1 MLQEELWSIR
11 LAVSSSLQPT
21 TSHQLWGTLYSQIEQ
36 RLLTGVGIAFPHIG
50 VFTTQQEREFIA
62 LLPDGRHFLI
72 PPRLSLM
79 IYPTPSM
86 PGGERSL
93 SLIFLREALSHTT
106 KLKIEYIDKWID
118 CIPHLWLDLL
128 EAGGSVTWPRIGV
141 FEAIR
146 SEDSTELVGYA
157 FTPHQ
162 SFAESLNKPFCMFSP
177 IEISAE
183 RIQQGLEIRR
193 VEGLEEARVTRPIK
207 IRLPREDH
215 ELAPTSP
222 LDSSMPEPQVPL
234 APTPTEDRTEHHT
247 TGSTEAKSEATAEV
261 CPQPERAEVTPPKEE
276 DTHTPG
282 EVIPTPEEATPI
294 PPTEDSTAP
303 QPPLIQSP
311 EVGCPTP
318 SPEVESGSTPTPTQ
332 EAEATVGGAAEE
344 GLPTFEISTATRT
357 HEMQP
362 VAKPEEPETFEII
375 PNRSPQEED
384 AKEAELP
391 IFTIAPTAEPSEGG
405 EEPHGSEPE
414 TFDIAPV
421 AEPSEER
428 NEKPHGSEP
437 ETFDI
442 APVAEP
448 SEELNEKPQGSE
460 PETFDIAPVAEPSE
474 EHNEKPHGSEP
485 ETFDIAPV
493 AEPSEELNEKPQGS
507 EPETFDIAPVA
518 EPSEERNEKP
528 QEETPTEPLPAPSPE
543 PIEERVTEPIESPT
557 LPPTPPTPIVPNT
570 PEVESQPTLPPSDP
584 RPTVRRRTNY
594 YIWIAVVAL
603 LIIGAVLAVF
613 ILNSRQKKASAT
625 PRPAAKDTQQMASV
639 VVVPSSMDILPDSLT
654 LPADTLQEEPID
666 TLRERTPQEEPKA
679 QSKERV
685 INNETTRVQVQSG
698 DRLTVFALKKYGHKA
713 FWVYIYQE
721 NKSKIK
727 DPNNLPV
734 GITIV
739 LPPAKKYEIN
749 PRDTNSINKALEL
762 QHSLRKE

>member
-215 ELAPTSP
+215 ELIPTSP
-222 LDSSMPEPQVPL
+222 LDSPVPEPQVAP

-247 TGSTEAKSEATAEV
+247 AGSTEATSEATAEV
-261 CPQPERAEVTPPKEE
+261 CPQPKGAEATPPHME
-276 DTHTPG
+276 DAHTPG
-282 EVIPTPEEATPI
+282 EMIPTPEEATPI

-303 QPPLIQSP
+303 QPPLTQSP

-332 EAEATVGGAAEE
+332 EAEATVGGATEE

-384 AKEAELP
+384 TKEAELP
-391 IFTIAPTAEPSEGG
+391 IFTIAPTVEPSEGG
-405 EEPHGSEPE
+405 EEPH
-414 TFDIAPV
+414 
-421 AEPSEER
+421 
-428 NEKPHGSEP
+428 
-437 ETFDI
+437 
-442 APVAEP
+442 
-448 SEELNEKPQGSE
+448 GSE

-493 AEPSEELNEKPQGS
+493 AEPSEE
-507 EPETFDIAPVA
+507 
-518 EPSEERNEKP
+518 RNEKP
-528 QEETPTEPLPAPSPE
+528 QEETPTESLPAPSPE

-570 PEVESQPTLPPSDP
+570 PEVESQPTPPPSDP
-584 RPTVRRRTNY
+584 RPTARRRTNY

-666 TLRERTPQEEPKA
+666 TLPERTPQEEPKA

>member
-215 ELAPTSP
+215 ELIPTSP
-222 LDSSMPEPQVPL
+222 LDSPVPEPQVAP

-247 TGSTEAKSEATAEV
+247 AGSTEAKSEATAEV
-261 CPQPERAEVTPPKEE
+261 CPQPERAEVTPPQME

-303 QPPLIQSP
+303 QPPLTQSP
-311 EVGCPTP
+311 EVSCPTP

-384 AKEAELP
+384 AREAELP
-391 IFTIAPTAEPSEGG
+391 IFTIAPTVGPSEGG
-405 EEPHGSEPE
+405 EEPH
-414 TFDIAPV
+414 
-421 AEPSEER
+421 
-428 NEKPHGSEP
+428 
-437 ETFDI
+437 
-442 APVAEP
+442 
-448 SEELNEKPQGSE
+448 GSE

-493 AEPSEELNEKPQGS
+493 AEPSEE
-507 EPETFDIAPVA
+507 
-518 EPSEERNEKP
+518 RNEKP
-528 QEETPTEPLPAPSPE
+528 QEETPTESLPAPSPE

-666 TLRERTPQEEPKA
+666 TLPERTPQEEPKA

-685 INNETTRVQVQSG
+685 INSETSRVQVQPG

>member
-62 LLPDGRHFLI
+62 LLPDGRYFLI

-177 IEISAE
+177 IEIPAE

-193 VEGLEEARVTRPIK
+193 VEGLEEARITRPIK

-215 ELAPTSP
+215 ELIPTSP
-222 LDSSMPEPQVPL
+222 LDSPVPEPQVAP

-261 CPQPERAEVTPPKEE
+261 CPQPERAEATPPHME
-276 DTHTPG
+276 DAHTPG

-391 IFTIAPTAEPSEGG
+391 IFTIAPTVEPSEGG

-421 AEPSEER
+421 AEPSEE
-428 NEKPHGSEP
+428 
-437 ETFDI
+437 
-442 APVAEP
+442 
-448 SEELNEKPQGSE
+448 
-460 PETFDIAPVAEPSE
+460 
-474 EHNEKPHGSEP
+474 HNEKPH
-485 ETFDIAPV
+485 
-493 AEPSEELNEKPQGS
+493 GS

-570 PEVESQPTLPPSDP
+570 PEVESQPTPPPSDP
-584 RPTVRRRTNY
+584 RPTARRRTNY

-666 TLRERTPQEEPKA
+666 TLPERTPQEEPKA

-685 INNETTRVQVQSG
+685 INSETTRVQVQPG

>member
-177 IEISAE
+177 IEIPAE

-193 VEGLEEARVTRPIK
+193 VEGLEEARITRPIK

-215 ELAPTSP
+215 ELAPASP
-222 LDSSMPEPQVPL
+222 LESPMPEPQVAPT
-234 APTPTEDRTEHHT
+234 PTPTEDRTEHHT
-247 TGSTEAKSEATAEV
+247 AGSTEATSEATAEV
-261 CPQPERAEVTPPKEE
+261 CPQPKEAEATPPHMEDAHTPEEVT
-276 DTHTPG
+276 
-282 EVIPTPEEATPI
+282 PTPEEATLI

-303 QPPLIQSP
+303 QPSLTQSP
-311 EVGCPTP
+311 EVGYPTP
-318 SPEVESGSTPTPTQ
+318 SSEVESGSTPTPTR

-391 IFTIAPTAEPSEGG
+391 IFTIAPTVEPSEGG
-405 EEPHGSEPE
+405 EEPHGSEP
-414 TFDIAPV
+414 
-421 AEPSEER
+421 
-428 NEKPHGSEP
+428 K
-437 ETFDI
+437 
-442 APVAEP
+442 
-448 SEELNEKPQGSE
+448 
-460 PETFDIAPVAEPSE
+460 TFDIAPVAEPSE

-493 AEPSEELNEKPQGS
+493 AEPSEESNEKPHGS

-518 EPSEERNEKP
+518 EPSEEHNEKP

-543 PIEERVTEPIESPT
+543 PIEERATEPIESPT
-557 LPPTPPTPIVPNT
+557 LPPTPPTPTVPST
-570 PEVESQPTLPPSDP
+570 PEVESQPMPPPSDP
-584 RPTVRRRTNY
+584 RPAPRRRTNY

-625 PRPAAKDTQQMASV
+625 PRPAAKDTQQMAAV

-654 LPADTLQEEPID
+654 LPADTLQEEPVD
-666 TLRERTPQEEPKA
+666 TLPERTPQEEPKA

-685 INNETTRVQVQSG
+685 INSETTRVQVQPG

-739 LPPAKKYEIN
+739 LPAAKKYEIN

>member
-62 LLPDGRHFLI
+62 LLPDGRYFLI

-193 VEGLEEARVTRPIK
+193 VEGLEEARITRPIK

-215 ELAPTSP
+215 ELAPASP
-222 LDSSMPEPQVPL
+222 RDSPMPEPQVAP

-247 TGSTEAKSEATAEV
+247 AGSTEATSEATAEV
-261 CPQPERAEVTPPKEE
+261 CPQPERAEATPPQME
-276 DTHTPG
+276 DAHTPG

-294 PPTEDSTAP
+294 PPTEGSTAL
-303 QPPLIQSP
+303 QPPLTQSP

-318 SPEVESGSTPTPTQ
+318 SPEGESGSTPTPTQ

-391 IFTIAPTAEPSEGG
+391 IFTITPTVEPSEGG
-405 EEPHGSEPE
+405 EEPH
-414 TFDIAPV
+414 
-421 AEPSEER
+421 
-428 NEKPHGSEP
+428 
-437 ETFDI
+437 
-442 APVAEP
+442 
-448 SEELNEKPQGSE
+448 GSE

-493 AEPSEELNEKPQGS
+493 AEPSEELNEKPQ
-507 EPETFDIAPVA
+507 
-518 EPSEERNEKP
+518 
-528 QEETPTEPLPAPSPE
+528 EETPTEPLPAPSPE

-557 LPPTPPTPIVPNT
+557 FPPTPPTPTVPST
-570 PEVESQPTLPPSDP
+570 PEVESQPTPPPSDP
-584 RPTVRRRTNY
+584 RPTARRRTNY

-654 LPADTLQEEPID
+654 LPADTLQEEPVD
-666 TLRERTPQEEPKA
+666 TLPERTPQEEPKA

-685 INNETTRVQVQSG
+685 INSETTRVQVQPG

>member
-177 IEISAE
+177 IEIPAE

-193 VEGLEEARVTRPIK
+193 VEGLEEARITRPIK

-215 ELAPTSP
+215 ELIPASP
-222 LDSSMPEPQVPL
+222 LDSPVPEPQVPP

-247 TGSTEAKSEATAEV
+247 AGSTEATSEATAEV
-261 CPQPERAEVTPPKEE
+261 CPQPKGAEATPPQME

-282 EVIPTPEEATPI
+282 EVIPIPEEATPI
-294 PPTEDSTAP
+294 PPTEDSTVP
-303 QPPLIQSP
+303 QPSLIQSP

-375 PNRSPQEED
+375 PNRSPQEEEED

-391 IFTIAPTAEPSEGG
+391 IFTIAPTVEPSEGG

-421 AEPSEER
+421 AEPSEEHD
-428 NEKPHGSEP
+428 EKPH
-437 ETFDI
+437 
-442 APVAEP
+442 
-448 SEELNEKPQGSE
+448 GSE

-474 EHNEKPHGSEP
+474 EHNEKP
-485 ETFDIAPV
+485 
-493 AEPSEELNEKPQGS
+493 
-507 EPETFDIAPVA
+507 
-518 EPSEERNEKP
+518 
-528 QEETPTEPLPAPSPE
+528 QEETPTEPLLAPSPE
-543 PIEERVTEPIESPT
+543 PIEERVTEPIESST
-557 LPPTPPTPIVPNT
+557 LPPTPPTPTAPST
-570 PEVESQPTLPPSDP
+570 PEEESQPTPPPSDP
-584 RPTVRRRTNY
+584 RPTARRRTNY
-594 YIWIAVVAL
+594 YIWIAVVVL

-666 TLRERTPQEEPKA
+666 TLPERTPQEEPKA

-685 INNETTRVQVQSG
+685 INSETTRVQVQPG

>member
-177 IEISAE
+177 IEIPAE

-193 VEGLEEARVTRPIK
+193 VEGLEEARITRPIK

-215 ELAPTSP
+215 ELIPASP
-222 LDSSMPEPQVPL
+222 LDSPVPEPQVPP

-247 TGSTEAKSEATAEV
+247 AGSTEATSEATAEV
-261 CPQPERAEVTPPKEE
+261 CPQPKGAEATPPQME

-282 EVIPTPEEATPI
+282 EVIPIPEEATPI
-294 PPTEDSTAP
+294 PPTEDSTVP
-303 QPPLIQSP
+303 QPSLIQSP

-318 SPEVESGSTPTPTQ
+318 SPEVESGSTLTPTQ

-375 PNRSPQEED
+375 PNRSPQEEED

-391 IFTIAPTAEPSEGG
+391 IFTIAPTVEPSEGG

-421 AEPSEER
+421 AEPSEEHD
-428 NEKPHGSEP
+428 EKPH
-437 ETFDI
+437 
-442 APVAEP
+442 
-448 SEELNEKPQGSE
+448 GSE

-474 EHNEKPHGSEP
+474 EHNEKP
-485 ETFDIAPV
+485 
-493 AEPSEELNEKPQGS
+493 
-507 EPETFDIAPVA
+507 
-518 EPSEERNEKP
+518 
-528 QEETPTEPLPAPSPE
+528 QEETPTEPLLAPSPE
-543 PIEERVTEPIESPT
+543 PIEERVTEPIESST
-557 LPPTPPTPIVPNT
+557 LPPTPPTPTAPST
-570 PEVESQPTLPPSDP
+570 PEEESQPTPPPSDP
-584 RPTVRRRTNY
+584 RPTARRRTNY
-594 YIWIAVVAL
+594 YIWIAVVVL

-666 TLRERTPQEEPKA
+666 TLPERTPQEEPKA

-685 INNETTRVQVQSG
+685 INSETTRVQVQPG

>member
-177 IEISAE
+177 IEIPAE

-193 VEGLEEARVTRPIK
+193 VEGLEEARTTRPIK

-215 ELAPTSP
+215 ELAPASP
-222 LDSSMPEPQVPL
+222 LDSPMPEPQVPP
-234 APTPTEDRTEHHT
+234 APTPTEERTEHHT
-247 TGSTEAKSEATAEV
+247 AGSTEATSEATAEV
-261 CPQPERAEVTPPKEE
+261 CPQPEGAEVTPPQME
-276 DTHTPG
+276 DAHTPG

-294 PPTEDSTAP
+294 PPTEDSTAL
-303 QPPLIQSP
+303 QPPLTQSP

-318 SPEVESGSTPTPTQ
+318 GSEVESGSTPTSTR

-391 IFTIAPTAEPSEGG
+391 IFTIAPTVEPSEGG

-421 AEPSEER
+421 AEPSEEHD
-428 NEKPHGSEP
+428 EKPH
-437 ETFDI
+437 
-442 APVAEP
+442 
-448 SEELNEKPQGSE
+448 GSE

-474 EHNEKPHGSEP
+474 EHNEKP
-485 ETFDIAPV
+485 
-493 AEPSEELNEKPQGS
+493 
-507 EPETFDIAPVA
+507 
-518 EPSEERNEKP
+518 
-528 QEETPTEPLPAPSPE
+528 QEETPTEPLLAPSPE
-543 PIEERVTEPIESPT
+543 PIEERVTEPIESST
-557 LPPTPPTPIVPNT
+557 LPPTPPTPTAPST
-570 PEVESQPTLPPSDP
+570 PEEESQPTPPPSDP
-584 RPTVRRRTNY
+584 RPTARRRTNY
-594 YIWIAVVAL
+594 YIWIAVVVL

-666 TLRERTPQEEPKA
+666 TLPERTPQEEPKA

-685 INNETTRVQVQSG
+685 INSETTRVQVQPG

>member
-215 ELAPTSP
+215 ELIPTSP
-222 LDSSMPEPQVPL
+222 LDSPVPEPQVAP

-247 TGSTEAKSEATAEV
+247 AGSTEATSEATAEV
-261 CPQPERAEVTPPKEE
+261 CPQPKGAEATPPHME
-276 DTHTPG
+276 DAHTPG
-282 EVIPTPEEATPI
+282 EMIPTPEEATPI

-303 QPPLIQSP
+303 QPPLTQSP

-332 EAEATVGGAAEE
+332 EAEATVGGATEE

-384 AKEAELP
+384 TKEAELP
-391 IFTIAPTAEPSEGG
+391 IFTIAPTVEPSEGG

-421 AEPSEER
+421 AESSEEH
-428 NEKPHGSEP
+428 NEKPH
-437 ETFDI
+437 
-442 APVAEP
+442 
-448 SEELNEKPQGSE
+448 GSE

-493 AEPSEELNEKPQGS
+493 AEPSEE
-507 EPETFDIAPVA
+507 
-518 EPSEERNEKP
+518 RNEKP
-528 QEETPTEPLPAPSPE
+528 QEETPTESLPAPSPE

-570 PEVESQPTLPPSDP
+570 PEVEPQPTPPPSDP
-584 RPTVRRRTNY
+584 RPTARRRTNY

-666 TLRERTPQEEPKA
+666 TLPERTPQEEPKA

>member
-36 RLLTGVGIAFPHIG
+36 RLLTGIGIAFPHIG

-177 IEISAE
+177 IEIPAE

-193 VEGLEEARVTRPIK
+193 VEGLEEARITRPIK

-215 ELAPTSP
+215 ELAPASP
-222 LDSSMPEPQVPL
+222 LEDPMPEPQVAP

-247 TGSTEAKSEATAEV
+247 TGSTEATSEATAEV
-261 CPQPERAEVTPPKEE
+261 CPQPERAEATPPQME

-282 EVIPTPEEATPI
+282 GVIPTPEEATPI

-303 QPPLIQSP
+303 QPPLTQSP

-318 SPEVESGSTPTPTQ
+318 SSEVESGFTPTPTR

-391 IFTIAPTAEPSEGG
+391 IFTITPTVEPSEGG
-405 EEPHGSEPE
+405 EEPHGGEPETFDIAPVVEPSEEHNEKPQGSEPE

-442 APVAEP
+442 TPVAEP
-448 SEELNEKPQGSE
+448 SK
-460 PETFDIAPVAEPSE
+460 
-474 EHNEKPHGSEP
+474 EH
-485 ETFDIAPV
+485 
-493 AEPSEELNEKPQGS
+493 
-507 EPETFDIAPVA
+507 
-518 EPSEERNEKP
+518 NEKP

-557 LPPTPPTPIVPNT
+557 LPPTPPIPTVPST
-570 PEVESQPTLPPSDP
+570 PEVESQPTPPPSDP
-584 RPTVRRRTNY
+584 RPTARRRTNY

-685 INNETTRVQVQSG
+685 INSETTRVQVQPG

>member
-215 ELAPTSP
+215 ELIPTSP
-222 LDSSMPEPQVPL
+222 LDSPVPEPQVAP

-247 TGSTEAKSEATAEV
+247 AGSTEATSEATAEV
-261 CPQPERAEVTPPKEE
+261 CPQPKGAEATPPHME
-276 DTHTPG
+276 DAHTPG
-282 EVIPTPEEATPI
+282 EMIPTPEEATPI

-303 QPPLIQSP
+303 QPPLTQSP

-332 EAEATVGGAAEE
+332 EAEATVGGATEE

-384 AKEAELP
+384 TKEAELP
-391 IFTIAPTAEPSEGG
+391 IFTIAPTVEPSEGG

-421 AEPSEER
+421 AES
-428 NEKPHGSEP
+428 
-437 ETFDI
+437 
-442 APVAEP
+442 
-448 SEELNEKPQGSE
+448 
-460 PETFDIAPVAEPSE
+460 SE
-474 EHNEKPHGSEP
+474 EHNEKPH
-485 ETFDIAPV
+485 
-493 AEPSEELNEKPQGS
+493 GS

-528 QEETPTEPLPAPSPE
+528 QEETPTESLPAPSPE
-543 PIEERVTEPIESPT
+543 PIEEKVTEPIESPT
-557 LPPTPPTPIVPNT
+557 LPPTPPTPTAPST
-570 PEVESQPTLPPSDP
+570 PGEESQPTPPPSDP
-584 RPTVRRRTNY
+584 RPTARRRTNY

-666 TLRERTPQEEPKA
+666 TLPERTPQEEPKA

>member
-215 ELAPTSP
+215 ELIPASP
-222 LDSSMPEPQVPL
+222 LDSPVPEPQVPP

-247 TGSTEAKSEATAEV
+247 AGSTEATSEATAEV
-261 CPQPERAEVTPPKEE
+261 YPQPEGAEATPPQME
-276 DTHTPG
+276 DAHTPG

-303 QPPLIQSP
+303 QPPLTQSP

-318 SPEVESGSTPTPTQ
+318 GSEVESGSTPTSTR

-391 IFTIAPTAEPSEGG
+391 IFTIAPTVGPSEGG

-421 AEPSEER
+421 AEPSEEC

-442 APVAEP
+442 TPVAEP
-448 SEELNEKPQGSE
+448 SEEHNEKPQGSE

-474 EHNEKPHGSEP
+474 EHNEKS
-485 ETFDIAPV
+485 
-493 AEPSEELNEKPQGS
+493 
-507 EPETFDIAPVA
+507 
-518 EPSEERNEKP
+518 

-543 PIEERVTEPIESPT
+543 PIEEKVTEPIESPT
-557 LPPTPPTPIVPNT
+557 LPPTPPTPTVPST
-570 PEVESQPTLPPSDP
+570 PEVESQPTPPPSDP

-613 ILNSRQKKASAT
+613 NLNSRQKKASAT

-685 INNETTRVQVQSG
+685 INSETTRVQVQSG

>member
-215 ELAPTSP
+215 ELIPTSP
-222 LDSSMPEPQVPL
+222 LDSPVPEPQVAP

-247 TGSTEAKSEATAEV
+247 AGSTEATSEATAEV
-261 CPQPERAEVTPPKEE
+261 CPQPKGAEATPPQME
-276 DTHTPG
+276 DAHTPG

-294 PPTEDSTAP
+294 PPTEDSTAL
-303 QPPLIQSP
+303 QPPLTQSP

-318 SPEVESGSTPTPTQ
+318 SPEVESESTETSIR

-391 IFTIAPTAEPSEGG
+391 IFTIAPTVEPSEGG

-428 NEKPHGSEP
+428 NEKPHG
-437 ETFDI
+437 
-442 APVAEP
+442 
-448 SEELNEKPQGSE
+448 GE

-474 EHNEKPHGSEP
+474 EH
-485 ETFDIAPV
+485 
-493 AEPSEELNEKPQGS
+493 NEKPQGS

-528 QEETPTEPLPAPSPE
+528 QEETPTESLPAPSPE

-570 PEVESQPTLPPSDP
+570 PEVESQPTPPPSDP
-584 RPTVRRRTNY
+584 RPTARRRTNY

-603 LIIGAVLAVF
+603 LIIGAILAVF

-666 TLRERTPQEEPKA
+666 TLPERTPQEEPKA

-685 INNETTRVQVQSG
+685 INSETTRVQVQPG

>member
-177 IEISAE
+177 IEIPAE

-193 VEGLEEARVTRPIK
+193 VEGLEEARITRPIK

-215 ELAPTSP
+215 ELIPTSP
-222 LDSSMPEPQVPL
+222 LDSPMPEPQVAP
-234 APTPTEDRTEHHT
+234 APTPTEDRTELHT
-247 TGSTEAKSEATAEV
+247 AGSTEATSEATAEV
-261 CPQPERAEVTPPKEE
+261 CPQPKGAEAAPPQME

-282 EVIPTPEEATPI
+282 GVIPTPEEATPI
-294 PPTEDSTAP
+294 PPTEDSTAL
-303 QPPLIQSP
+303 QPPLTQSP
-311 EVGCPTP
+311 EVDCPTP
-318 SPEVESGSTPTPTQ
+318 GSEVESGSTPTSTR

-391 IFTIAPTAEPSEGG
+391 IFTIAPTVGPSEGG
-405 EEPHGSEPE
+405 EEPHGGEPE

-421 AEPSEER
+421 
-428 NEKPHGSEP
+428 
-437 ETFDI
+437 
-442 APVAEP
+442 V
-448 SEELNEKPQGSE
+448 
-460 PETFDIAPVAEPSE
+460 EPSE

-485 ETFDIAPV
+485 ETFDITPV
-493 AEPSEELNEKPQGS
+493 AEPSEEHNEKPQGS

-557 LPPTPPTPIVPNT
+557 LPPTPPTPIVPST
-570 PEVESQPTLPPSDP
+570 SEVESQPTPPPSDP
-584 RPTVRRRTNY
+584 RPTARRRTNY

-666 TLRERTPQEEPKA
+666 TLPERTPQEEPKA

-685 INNETTRVQVQSG
+685 INSETTRVQVQPG

>member
-193 VEGLEEARVTRPIK
+193 VEGLEEARITRPIK

-215 ELAPTSP
+215 ELIPASS
-222 LDSSMPEPQVPL
+222 LDSPEPEPQAPP

-247 TGSTEAKSEATAEV
+247 AGSTEATSEATAEV
-261 CPQPERAEVTPPKEE
+261 CPQPERAEATPPQEE

-294 PPTEDSTAP
+294 PPTEDSTAL
-303 QPPLIQSP
+303 QPPLTQSP

-318 SPEVESGSTPTPTQ
+318 GSEVESGSTPTSTQ
-332 EAEATVGGAAEE
+332 EAEATVGGATEE

-391 IFTIAPTAEPSEGG
+391 IFTIAPTAESSEGG

-442 APVAEP
+442 TPVAEP
-448 SEELNEKPQGSE
+448 SEERNEKPQGSE
-460 PETFDIAPVAEPSE
+460 PETFDI
-474 EHNEKPHGSEP
+474 
-485 ETFDIAPV
+485 T
-493 AEPSEELNEKPQGS
+493 
-507 EPETFDIAPVA
+507 PVA
-518 EPSEERNEKP
+518 EPSEERDEKP
-528 QEETPTEPLPAPSPE
+528 QEGTPTEPLPAPSPE

-557 LPPTPPTPIVPNT
+557 LPPTPPTPTVPST
-570 PEVESQPTLPPSDP
+570 PELEPQPTPPPSDP
-584 RPTVRRRTNY
+584 RPTARRRTNY

-654 LPADTLQEEPID
+654 LPADTLREEPID
-666 TLRERTPQEEPKA
+666 TLPERTPQEEPKA

-685 INNETTRVQVQSG
+685 INSETTRVQVQPG

>member
-215 ELAPTSP
+215 ELIPSSP
-222 LDSSMPEPQVPL
+222 LDSPVLEPQAPP

-247 TGSTEAKSEATAEV
+247 AGSTEATSEATAEV
-261 CPQPERAEVTPPKEE
+261 CPQPERAEATPSQEE

-294 PPTEDSTAP
+294 PPTEDSTAL
-303 QPPLIQSP
+303 QPPLTQSP

-318 SPEVESGSTPTPTQ
+318 GSEVESGSTPTSTQ
-332 EAEATVGGAAEE
+332 EAEATVGGATEE

-391 IFTIAPTAEPSEGG
+391 IFTIAPTAESSEGG

-442 APVAEP
+442 
-448 SEELNEKPQGSE
+448 
-460 PETFDIAPVAEPSE
+460 T
-474 EHNEKPHGSEP
+474 
-485 ETFDIAPV
+485 
-493 AEPSEELNEKPQGS
+493 
-507 EPETFDIAPVA
+507 PVA
-518 EPSEERNEKP
+518 EPSEERDEKP
-528 QEETPTEPLPAPSPE
+528 QEGTPTEPLPAPSPE

-557 LPPTPPTPIVPNT
+557 LPPTPPTPTVPST
-570 PEVESQPTLPPSDP
+570 PELEPPPTPPPSDP
-584 RPTVRRRTNY
+584 RPTARRRTNY

-625 PRPAAKDTQQMASV
+625 PRPAAKDTQQMAAV

-654 LPADTLQEEPID
+654 LPADTLREEPID
-666 TLRERTPQEEPKA
+666 TLPERTPQEEPKA

-685 INNETTRVQVQSG
+685 INSETTRVQVQPG

>member
-62 LLPDGRHFLI
+62 LLPEGRYFLI

-215 ELAPTSP
+215 ELTPASP
-222 LDSSMPEPQVPL
+222 LDSPVPEPQVPL

-391 IFTIAPTAEPSEGG
+391 IFTIAPTVGPSEGG

-414 TFDIAPV
+414 TFDITPV
-421 AEPSEER
+421 AEPSEGGE
-428 NEKPHGSEP
+428 EPHG
-437 ETFDI
+437 
-442 APVAEP
+442 
-448 SEELNEKPQGSE
+448 G
-460 PETFDIAPVAEPSE
+460 
-474 EHNEKPHGSEP
+474 EP

-518 EPSEERNEKP
+518 EPSEERDEKP
-528 QEETPTEPLPAPSPE
+528 QEGTPTEPLPAPSPE
-543 PIEERVTEPIESPT
+543 PIEERVTEPIESPM
-557 LPPTPPTPIVPNT
+557 LPPTPPTPTAPST
-570 PEVESQPTLPPSDP
+570 PREESQPTPPPSDP
-584 RPTVRRRTNY
+584 RPTARRRTNY

>member
-215 ELAPTSP
+215 ELAPASP
-222 LDSSMPEPQVPL
+222 LDSPVPEPQVL
-234 APTPTEDRTEHHT
+234 SAPTPTEDRTEHHT
-247 TGSTEAKSEATAEV
+247 AGSTEAISEATAEV
-261 CPQPERAEVTPPKEE
+261 CPQPERAEVTPPQME
-276 DTHTPG
+276 DAHTPG

-318 SPEVESGSTPTPTQ
+318 SPEVESGSTPTPTR
-332 EAEATVGGAAEE
+332 EAEATVGGATEE

-391 IFTIAPTAEPSEGG
+391 IFTIAPTVEPSEGG

-421 AEPSEER
+421 AEPSEEH
-428 NEKPHGSEP
+428 NEKPHGGEP

-448 SEELNEKPQGSE
+448 SE
-460 PETFDIAPVAEPSE
+460 V
-474 EHNEKPHGSEP
+474 HNE
-485 ETFDIAPV
+485 ET
-493 AEPSEELNEKPQGS
+493 
-507 EPETFDIAPVA
+507 
-518 EPSEERNEKP
+518 

-543 PIEERVTEPIESPT
+543 PIEERATEPIESPT
-557 LPPTPPTPIVPNT
+557 LPPAPPTPTIPST
-570 PEVESQPTLPPSDP
+570 PEVESQPTPPPSDP
-584 RPTVRRRTNY
+584 RPTPRRRTNY

-625 PRPAAKDTQQMASV
+625 PRPAAKDTQQMAAV

-654 LPADTLQEEPID
+654 LPADTLQEEP
-666 TLRERTPQEEPKA
+666 KA

-685 INNETTRVQVQSG
+685 INSETTRVQVQPG

>member
-215 ELAPTSP
+215 ELAPASH
-222 LDSSMPEPQVPL
+222 LDSPMPEPQVPP

-247 TGSTEAKSEATAEV
+247 AGSTEATSEATAEV
-261 CPQPERAEVTPPKEE
+261 CPQPERAEATPPQME
-276 DTHTPG
+276 DAHTPG
-282 EVIPTPEEATPI
+282 EVIPIPEEATPI

-332 EAEATVGGAAEE
+332 EAEATVGGATEE

-421 AEPSEER
+421 AEPSEEH
-428 NEKPHGSEP
+428 NEKPHG
-437 ETFDI
+437 
-442 APVAEP
+442 
-448 SEELNEKPQGSE
+448 GE

-493 AEPSEELNEKPQGS
+493 AEPSEE
-507 EPETFDIAPVA
+507 
-518 EPSEERNEKP
+518 RNEKP
-528 QEETPTEPLPAPSPE
+528 QEETPTESLPAPSPE

-570 PEVESQPTLPPSDP
+570 PEVESQPTPPPSDP
-584 RPTVRRRTNY
+584 RPTARRRTNY

-603 LIIGAVLAVF
+603 LIIGAILAVF

-685 INNETTRVQVQSG
+685 INSETTRVQVQPG

>member
-215 ELAPTSP
+215 ELIPSSP
-222 LDSSMPEPQVPL
+222 LDSPVLEPQAPP

-247 TGSTEAKSEATAEV
+247 AGSTEATSEATAEV
-261 CPQPERAEVTPPKEE
+261 CPQPERAEATPSQEE

-294 PPTEDSTAP
+294 PPTEDSTAL
-303 QPPLIQSP
+303 QPPLTQSP

-318 SPEVESGSTPTPTQ
+318 GSEVESGSTPTSTQ
-332 EAEATVGGAAEE
+332 EAEATVGGATEE

-391 IFTIAPTAEPSEGG
+391 IFTIAPTAESSEGG

-442 APVAEP
+442 
-448 SEELNEKPQGSE
+448 
-460 PETFDIAPVAEPSE
+460 T
-474 EHNEKPHGSEP
+474 
-485 ETFDIAPV
+485 
-493 AEPSEELNEKPQGS
+493 
-507 EPETFDIAPVA
+507 PVA
-518 EPSEERNEKP
+518 EPSEERDEKP
-528 QEETPTEPLPAPSPE
+528 QEGTPTEPLPAPSPE

-557 LPPTPPTPIVPNT
+557 LPPTPPTPTVPST
-570 PEVESQPTLPPSDP
+570 PELEPQPTPPPSDP
-584 RPTVRRRTNY
+584 RPTARRRTNY

-625 PRPAAKDTQQMASV
+625 PRPAAKDTQQMAAV

-654 LPADTLQEEPID
+654 LPADTLREEPID
-666 TLRERTPQEEPKA
+666 TLPERTPQEEPKA

-685 INNETTRVQVQSG
+685 INSETTRVQVQPG

>member
-215 ELAPTSP
+215 ELIPTSP
-222 LDSSMPEPQVPL
+222 LDSPVPEPQVAP

-247 TGSTEAKSEATAEV
+247 AGSTEATSEATAEV
-261 CPQPERAEVTPPKEE
+261 CPQPKGAEATPPHME
-276 DTHTPG
+276 DAHTPG
-282 EVIPTPEEATPI
+282 EMIPTPEEATPI

-303 QPPLIQSP
+303 QPPLTQSP

-332 EAEATVGGAAEE
+332 EAEATVGGATEE

-384 AKEAELP
+384 TKEAELP
-391 IFTIAPTAEPSEGG
+391 IFTIAPTVEPSEGG

-421 AEPSEER
+421 AES
-428 NEKPHGSEP
+428 
-437 ETFDI
+437 
-442 APVAEP
+442 
-448 SEELNEKPQGSE
+448 
-460 PETFDIAPVAEPSE
+460 SE
-474 EHNEKPHGSEP
+474 EHNEKPH
-485 ETFDIAPV
+485 
-493 AEPSEELNEKPQGS
+493 GS

-528 QEETPTEPLPAPSPE
+528 QEETPTESLPAPSPE
-543 PIEERVTEPIESPT
+543 PIEEKVTEPIESPT

-570 PEVESQPTLPPSDP
+570 PEVESQPTPPPSDP
-584 RPTVRRRTNY
+584 RPTARRRTNY

-666 TLRERTPQEEPKA
+666 TLPERTPQEEPKA

>member
-215 ELAPTSP
+215 ELIPTSP
-222 LDSSMPEPQVPL
+222 LDSPVPEPQVAP

-261 CPQPERAEVTPPKEE
+261 CPQPERAEATPPQME
-276 DTHTPG
+276 DAHTPG

-391 IFTIAPTAEPSEGG
+391 IFTIAPTVEPSEGG
-405 EEPHGSEPE
+405 EEPH
-414 TFDIAPV
+414 
-421 AEPSEER
+421 
-428 NEKPHGSEP
+428 
-437 ETFDI
+437 
-442 APVAEP
+442 
-448 SEELNEKPQGSE
+448 GSE

-493 AEPSEELNEKPQGS
+493 AEPSEE
-507 EPETFDIAPVA
+507 
-518 EPSEERNEKP
+518 RNEKP
-528 QEETPTEPLPAPSPE
+528 QEETPTESLPAPSPE

-570 PEVESQPTLPPSDP
+570 PEVESQPTPPPSDP
-584 RPTVRRRTNY
+584 RPTARRRTNY

-666 TLRERTPQEEPKA
+666 TLPERTPQEEPKA

>member
-93 SLIFLREALSHTT
+93 SLVFLREALSHTT

-193 VEGLEEARVTRPIK
+193 VEGLEEARITRPIK

-215 ELAPTSP
+215 ELIPASP
-222 LDSSMPEPQVPL
+222 LDSPVPESQ
-234 APTPTEDRTEHHT
+234 APPALTPTEDRTEHHT
-247 TGSTEAKSEATAEV
+247 AGSTEATAEV
-261 CPQPERAEVTPPKEE
+261 CPQPERAEVTPPQME
-276 DTHTPG
+276 DTHTPEG
-282 EVIPTPEEATPI
+282 VIPTPEGATPI
-294 PPTEDSTAP
+294 PPMEDSTAP
-303 QPPLIQSP
+303 QPSLTQSP
-311 EVGCPTP
+311 EVGYPTP
-318 SPEVESGSTPTPTQ
+318 SPELESESTETSTR
-332 EAEATVGGAAEE
+332 EAEATVEGATEE

-375 PNRSPQEED
+375 PNRSPQED

-391 IFTIAPTAEPSEGG
+391 IFTIAPT
-405 EEPHGSEPE
+405 
-414 TFDIAPV
+414 V
-421 AEPSEER
+421 EPSEEC
-428 NEKPHGSEP
+428 NEKSH
-437 ETFDI
+437 
-442 APVAEP
+442 
-448 SEELNEKPQGSE
+448 GSE

-493 AEPSEELNEKPQGS
+493 VEPSEEC
-507 EPETFDIAPVA
+507 
-518 EPSEERNEKP
+518 NEKP

-543 PIEERVTEPIESPT
+543 PIEERATEPIESPT
-557 LPPTPPTPIVPNT
+557 LPPAPPTPTIPST
-570 PEVESQPTLPPSDP
+570 PEVESQPTPPPSDP
-584 RPTVRRRTNY
+584 KPAPRRRTNY

-603 LIIGAVLAVF
+603 LFIGAVLAVF

-625 PRPAAKDTQQMASV
+625 PRTAAKDTQQMASV

-654 LPADTLQEEPID
+654 LPADTLQEEPVD
-666 TLRERTPQEEPKA
+666 TLPEHTPQEEPKA

-685 INNETTRVQVQSG
+685 INSETTRVQVQPG

-739 LPPAKKYEIN
+739 LPAAKKYEIN

>member
-215 ELAPTSP
+215 ELIPTSP
-222 LDSSMPEPQVPL
+222 LDSPVPEPQVAP

-247 TGSTEAKSEATAEV
+247 AGSTEAKSEATAEV
-261 CPQPERAEVTPPKEE
+261 CPQPERAEGTPPQME

-303 QPPLIQSP
+303 QPPLTQSP
-311 EVGCPTP
+311 EVSCPTP

-384 AKEAELP
+384 AREAELP
-391 IFTIAPTAEPSEGG
+391 IFTIAPTVGPSEGG
-405 EEPHGSEPE
+405 EEPH
-414 TFDIAPV
+414 
-421 AEPSEER
+421 
-428 NEKPHGSEP
+428 
-437 ETFDI
+437 
-442 APVAEP
+442 
-448 SEELNEKPQGSE
+448 GSE

-493 AEPSEELNEKPQGS
+493 AEPSEE
-507 EPETFDIAPVA
+507 
-518 EPSEERNEKP
+518 RNEKP
-528 QEETPTEPLPAPSPE
+528 QEETPTESLPAPSPE

-666 TLRERTPQEEPKA
+666 TLPERTPQEEPKA

-685 INNETTRVQVQSG
+685 INSETSRVQVQPG

>member
-215 ELAPTSP
+215 ELIPSSP
-222 LDSSMPEPQVPL
+222 LDSPVPEPQVPPV
-234 APTPTEDRTEHHT
+234 PTPTEDRTEHHT
-247 TGSTEAKSEATAEV
+247 AGPTEATSEATMEV
-261 CPQPERAEVTPPKEE
+261 CPQPERAETTPPHME
-276 DTHTPG
+276 DAHTPG
-282 EVIPTPEEATPI
+282 EVTPTPEEATLI

-303 QPPLIQSP
+303 QPSLTQSP
-311 EVGCPTP
+311 EVGYPTP
-318 SPEVESGSTPTPTQ
+318 SPELESESTETSTR
-332 EAEATVGGAAEE
+332 EAEATVGGATEE

-391 IFTIAPTAEPSEGG
+391 IFTIAPTVEPSEGS
-405 EEPHGSEPE
+405 EEPH
-414 TFDIAPV
+414 
-421 AEPSEER
+421 
-428 NEKPHGSEP
+428 
-437 ETFDI
+437 
-442 APVAEP
+442 
-448 SEELNEKPQGSE
+448 GSE

-474 EHNEKPHGSEP
+474 EHNEKP
-485 ETFDIAPV
+485 
-493 AEPSEELNEKPQGS
+493 
-507 EPETFDIAPVA
+507 
-518 EPSEERNEKP
+518 
-528 QEETPTEPLPAPSPE
+528 QEETPTELLPAPSPE
-543 PIEERVTEPIESPT
+543 PIEERATEPIKSPT
-557 LPPTPPTPIVPNT
+557 LPPAPPTPTIPST
-570 PEVESQPTLPPSDP
+570 PEVESQPTPPPSDP
-584 RPTVRRRTNY
+584 RPALRRRTNY

-625 PRPAAKDTQQMASV
+625 PRPAAKDTQQMATV

-654 LPADTLQEEPID
+654 LPADTLQEEPVD
-666 TLRERTPQEEPKA
+666 TLPERTPQEEPKA

-685 INNETTRVQVQSG
+685 INSETTRVQVQPG

-739 LPPAKKYEIN
+739 LPAAKKYEIN

>member
-215 ELAPTSP
+215 ELIPTSP
-222 LDSSMPEPQVPL
+222 LDSPVPEPQVAP

-247 TGSTEAKSEATAEV
+247 AGSTEATSEATAEV
-261 CPQPERAEVTPPKEE
+261 CPQPKGAEATPPHME
-276 DTHTPG
+276 DAHTPG
-282 EVIPTPEEATPI
+282 EMIPTPEEATPI

-303 QPPLIQSP
+303 QPPLTQSP

-332 EAEATVGGAAEE
+332 EAEATVGGATEE

-384 AKEAELP
+384 TKEAELP
-391 IFTIAPTAEPSEGG
+391 IFTIAPTVEPSEGG

-421 AEPSEER
+421 AES
-428 NEKPHGSEP
+428 
-437 ETFDI
+437 
-442 APVAEP
+442 
-448 SEELNEKPQGSE
+448 
-460 PETFDIAPVAEPSE
+460 SE
-474 EHNEKPHGSEP
+474 EHNEKPH
-485 ETFDIAPV
+485 
-493 AEPSEELNEKPQGS
+493 GS

-528 QEETPTEPLPAPSPE
+528 QEETPTESLPAPSPE

-570 PEVESQPTLPPSDP
+570 PEVESQPTPPPSDP
-584 RPTVRRRTNY
+584 RPTARRRTNY

-666 TLRERTPQEEPKA
+666 TLPERTPQEEPKA

>member
-193 VEGLEEARVTRPIK
+193 VEGLEEARITRPIK

-215 ELAPTSP
+215 ELIPASP
-222 LDSSMPEPQVPL
+222 LDSPVPEPQVPP

-247 TGSTEAKSEATAEV
+247 AGSTEATSEATAEV
-261 CPQPERAEVTPPKEE
+261 CPQPEGAEVTPPQME
-276 DTHTPG
+276 DAHTPG

-294 PPTEDSTAP
+294 SPTEDSTAL
-303 QPPLIQSP
+303 QPPLTQSP
-311 EVGCPTP
+311 EVGYPTP

-332 EAEATVGGAAEE
+332 EAEVTVGGATEE

-391 IFTIAPTAEPSEGG
+391 IFTIAPTVEPSEGG
-405 EEPHGSEPE
+405 EEPH
-414 TFDIAPV
+414 
-421 AEPSEER
+421 
-428 NEKPHGSEP
+428 
-437 ETFDI
+437 
-442 APVAEP
+442 
-448 SEELNEKPQGSE
+448 GSE

-493 AEPSEELNEKPQGS
+493 AEPSEERNEKPQGS

-543 PIEERVTEPIESPT
+543 PIEERVTEPSEGPA
-557 LPPTPPTPIVPNT
+557 LPPTPPTPIVSST
-570 PEVESQPTLPPSDP
+570 PGEESQPTPPPSDP
-584 RPTVRRRTNY
+584 RPTARRRTNY

-654 LPADTLQEEPID
+654 LPADTLQEEPVD
-666 TLRERTPQEEPKA
+666 TLPERTPQEEPKA

-685 INNETTRVQVQSG
+685 INSETTRVQVQPG

>member
-36 RLLTGVGIAFPHIG
+36 RLLTGIGIAFPHIG

-177 IEISAE
+177 IEIPAE

-193 VEGLEEARVTRPIK
+193 VEGLEEARITRPIK

-215 ELAPTSP
+215 ELAPASP
-222 LDSSMPEPQVPL
+222 LEDPMPEPQVAP

-247 TGSTEAKSEATAEV
+247 TGSTEATSEATAEV
-261 CPQPERAEVTPPKEE
+261 CPQPERAEATPPQME

-282 EVIPTPEEATPI
+282 GVIPTPEEATPI

-303 QPPLIQSP
+303 QPPLTQSP

-318 SPEVESGSTPTPTQ
+318 SSEVESGFTPTPTR

-375 PNRSPQEED
+375 PNRSPQ
-384 AKEAELP
+384 
-391 IFTIAPTAEPSEGG
+391 
-405 EEPHGSEPE
+405 
-414 TFDIAPV
+414 
-421 AEPSEER
+421 
-428 NEKPHGSEP
+428 
-437 ETFDI
+437 
-442 APVAEP
+442 
-448 SEELNEKPQGSE
+448 
-460 PETFDIAPVAEPSE
+460 
-474 EHNEKPHGSEP
+474 
-485 ETFDIAPV
+485 
-493 AEPSEELNEKPQGS
+493 
-507 EPETFDIAPVA
+507 
-518 EPSEERNEKP
+518 
-528 QEETPTEPLPAPSPE
+528 
-543 PIEERVTEPIESPT
+543 
-557 LPPTPPTPIVPNT
+557 
-570 PEVESQPTLPPSDP
+570 
-584 RPTVRRRTNY
+584 
-594 YIWIAVVAL
+594 
-603 LIIGAVLAVF
+603 
-613 ILNSRQKKASAT
+613 
-625 PRPAAKDTQQMASV
+625 
-639 VVVPSSMDILPDSLT
+639 
-654 LPADTLQEEPID
+654 
-666 TLRERTPQEEPKA
+666 
-679 QSKERV
+679 
-685 INNETTRVQVQSG
+685 
-698 DRLTVFALKKYGHKA
+698 
-713 FWVYIYQE
+713 
-721 NKSKIK
+721 
-727 DPNNLPV
+727 
-734 GITIV
+734 
-739 LPPAKKYEIN
+739 
-749 PRDTNSINKALEL
+749 
-762 QHSLRKE
+762 

>member
-177 IEISAE
+177 IEIPAE

-193 VEGLEEARVTRPIK
+193 VEGLEEARTTRPIK

-215 ELAPTSP
+215 ELIPASP
-222 LDSSMPEPQVPL
+222 LDSPVPEPQVPP

-247 TGSTEAKSEATAEV
+247 AGSTEATSEATAEV
-261 CPQPERAEVTPPKEE
+261 CPQPEGAEVTPPQME
-276 DTHTPG
+276 DAHTPG

-303 QPPLIQSP
+303 QPPLTQSP
-311 EVGCPTP
+311 EVGYPTP
-318 SPEVESGSTPTPTQ
+318 GSEVESGSTPASTQ

-391 IFTIAPTAEPSEGG
+391 IFTIAPTVEPSEG
-405 EEPHGSEPE
+405 
-414 TFDIAPV
+414 
-421 AEPSEER
+421 SEE
-428 NEKPHGSEP
+428 
-437 ETFDI
+437 
-442 APVAEP
+442 
-448 SEELNEKPQGSE
+448 PQGSE
-460 PETFDIAPVAEPSE
+460 PETFDIAPVVEPSE
-474 EHNEKPHGSEP
+474 EHNEKPH
-485 ETFDIAPV
+485 
-493 AEPSEELNEKPQGS
+493 GS

-543 PIEERVTEPIESPT
+543 PIEEKVTEPIESPT
-557 LPPTPPTPIVPNT
+557 LPPTPPTPTVPSP
-570 PEVESQPTLPPSDP
+570 PEVESQPTPPPSDP
-584 RPTVRRRTNY
+584 SPTARRRTNH

-685 INNETTRVQVQSG
+685 INSETSRVQVQPG

>member
-177 IEISAE
+177 IEIPAE

-215 ELAPTSP
+215 ELIPASP
-222 LDSSMPEPQVPL
+222 LDSPVPEPQVPP

-294 PPTEDSTAP
+294 PPTEDSTAL
-303 QPPLIQSP
+303 QPPLTQSP

-318 SPEVESGSTPTPTQ
+318 GSEVESGSTPTPTQ
-332 EAEATVGGAAEE
+332 EAEATVGGATEE

-391 IFTIAPTAEPSEGG
+391 IFTIAPTVEPSEGG
-405 EEPHGSEPE
+405 EEPHGTEPE

-421 AEPSEER
+421 AEPSE
-428 NEKPHGSEP
+428 G
-437 ETFDI
+437 
-442 APVAEP
+442 
-448 SEELNEKPQGSE
+448 
-460 PETFDIAPVAEPSE
+460 
-474 EHNEKPHGSEP
+474 HNEKPHGSEP

-493 AEPSEELNEKPQGS
+493 AEPSEERNEKPQGS

-528 QEETPTEPLPAPSPE
+528 QEEPPTEPQPAPSPE

-557 LPPTPPTPIVPNT
+557 LPPTPPTPTVPST
-570 PEVESQPTLPPSDP
+570 PELEPQPTPPPSDP
-584 RPTVRRRTNY
+584 RPTARRRTNY

-666 TLRERTPQEEPKA
+666 TLPERTPQEEPKA
-679 QSKERV
+679 QSKERM
-685 INNETTRVQVQSG
+685 INSETTRVQVQPG

>member
-128 EAGGSVTWPRIGV
+128 EAGGSVTWPRIGI

-222 LDSSMPEPQVPL
+222 LDSPVPEPQVAP

-247 TGSTEAKSEATAEV
+247 AGSTEATSEATAEV
-261 CPQPERAEVTPPKEE
+261 CPQPKGAEATPPQME

-282 EVIPTPEEATPI
+282 EVIPIPEEATPI
-294 PPTEDSTAP
+294 PPTEDSTVP
-303 QPPLIQSP
+303 QPSLIQSP

-391 IFTIAPTAEPSEGG
+391 IFTIAPTVEPSEGS
-405 EEPHGSEPE
+405 EEPQGSEPETFDIAPVVEPSEEHNEKPHGSEPE

-448 SEELNEKPQGSE
+448 SEE
-460 PETFDIAPVAEPSE
+460 
-474 EHNEKPHGSEP
+474 
-485 ETFDIAPV
+485 
-493 AEPSEELNEKPQGS
+493 
-507 EPETFDIAPVA
+507 
-518 EPSEERNEKP
+518 RNEKP

-543 PIEERVTEPIESPT
+543 PIEEKVTEPIESPT
-557 LPPTPPTPIVPNT
+557 LPPTPPTPTAPST
-570 PEVESQPTLPPSDP
+570 PGEESQPTPPPSDP
-584 RPTVRRRTNY
+584 RPTARRRTNY

-654 LPADTLQEEPID
+654 LPADTLQEEPVD
-666 TLRERTPQEEPKA
+666 TLPERTPQEEPKA

-685 INNETTRVQVQSG
+685 INNETTRVQVQPG